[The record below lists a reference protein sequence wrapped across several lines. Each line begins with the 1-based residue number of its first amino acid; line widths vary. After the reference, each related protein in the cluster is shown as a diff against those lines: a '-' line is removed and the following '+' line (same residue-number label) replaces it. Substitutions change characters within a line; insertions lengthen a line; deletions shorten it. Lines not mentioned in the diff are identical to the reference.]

1 MAGYFLV
8 RAAEIDLD
16 AILDHIADDSV
27 ESALRVQ
34 ERFLEVFR
42 LLAENPNA
50 GHFREDLTKRPIRFF
65 PVYSYMVV
73 YLTDT
78 SPVEIVRILGMAQ
91 DAESILG

>member
-8 RAAEIDLD
+8 RDAEMDLD
-16 AILDHIADDSV
+16 AILDYIADDSV
-27 ESALRVQ
+27 ESAVRGQ

-42 LLAENPNA
+42 MLAENPNA
-50 GHFREDLTKRPIRFF
+50 GHFREDLTKRPVRFF

-73 YLTDT
+73 YLTET

-91 DAESILG
+91 DTRSIRD